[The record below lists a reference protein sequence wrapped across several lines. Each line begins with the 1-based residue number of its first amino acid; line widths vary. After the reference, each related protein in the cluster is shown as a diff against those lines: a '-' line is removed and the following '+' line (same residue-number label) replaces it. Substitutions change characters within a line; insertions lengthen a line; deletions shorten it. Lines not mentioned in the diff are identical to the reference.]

1 MVGGEE
7 AGMYNITQEK
17 TVEVFADCQLF
28 ADNVFANTSSRIK
41 PRQDLEA
48 NTF

>member
-28 ADNVFANTSSRIK
+28 ADNGQIGSGKHIV
-41 PRQDLEA
+41 QD
-48 NTF
+48 